1 LTLLTG
7 LLCYNSLIDIG
18 IYKVSIKGI
27 IMGLPAWALIKFMAD
42 NNGKL
47 KLNFPSKGS
56 LDNPRF
62 TVRDSFAREVAS
74 AIS

>member
-1 LTLLTG
+1 M
-7 LLCYNSLIDIG
+7 I
-18 IYKVSIKGI
+18 
-27 IMGLPAWALIKFMAD
+27 GLPAWALIMFMAD

-62 TVRDSFAREVAS
+62 TVRDSFAREMAS